1 MTESKDFTQQVF
13 RVMGG
18 PASLTIRHKRTD
30 RQAAE
35 VACNTVRNE
44 LDAMEARYSRYKPD
58 SLVSQINR
66 TAGSG
71 IPVEIDD
78 EMRGLLTFCQ
88 QLHKQSDGLF
98 DPTAGALNTVWNLQE
113 GRIDSPERL
122 PEILDAV
129 GWQHVHVSAAGV
141 YLGNANTRLDLGGIV
156 KEFAVDSAVKR
167 LQAAGFQNHIVELA
181 GDVFASGTNTNG
193 QPWRIGISDPS
204 SPDKAIQT
212 VELTDAALAS
222 SGSSQRFFT
231 YKGKQYNH
239 FINPKTGKPVEGAIS
254 ASVVAENTLIAGAI
268 ATVACLH
275 GANNAEAW
283 LERSALPWLLI
294 DESGLLH
301 GPLADS
307 ARYPI

>member
-1 MTESKDFTQQVF
+1 
-13 RVMGG
+13 MGG

-35 VACNTVRNE
+35 VACNTVRDE
-44 LDAMEARYSRYKPD
+44 LDLLEARYSRYKPE

-66 TAGSG
+66 SAGSG
-71 IPVEIDD
+71 VPIEIDA

-98 DPTAGALNTVWNLQE
+98 DPTAGTLNAIWNVQE
-113 GRIDSPERL
+113 GRIYSHERL

-129 GWQHVHVSAAGV
+129 GWQHVNVSAAGV
-141 YLGNANTRLDLGGIV
+141 YLGNANTQLDLGGIV
-156 KEFAVDSAVKR
+156 KEFAVDGAVKR

-181 GDVFASGTNTNG
+181 GDVFASGTNANG

-204 SPDKAIQT
+204 SPDQVIQT

-222 SGSSQRFFT
+222 SGSYRRFFT
-231 YKGKQYNH
+231 YKGKQYSH
-239 FINPKTGKPVEGAIS
+239 FLNPKTGKPVEGAIS
-254 ASVVAENTLIAGAI
+254 ASVVAENALIAGAV

-275 GANNAEAW
+275 GANDPAVW
-283 LERSALPWLLI
+283 LERSGLPWLII
-294 DESGLLH
+294 DESGLLD
-301 GPLADS
+301 GPLAGS
-307 ARYPI
+307 ASYPT